1 MQEAAVYGEK
11 YSRQKWGLYLELN
24 KHRMAEQRM
33 ILTPPVCVPS
43 FNQTDNFSFE

>member
-1 MQEAAVYGEK
+1 VFGEK

-33 ILTPPVCVPS
+33 ILTPPTYVPS
-43 FNQTDNFSFE
+43 FHHRDNRSFE